1 MIENYIEEQPLIT
14 NLLLKEIENNKIV
27 QAYMFCHYD
36 IDYIFNYAIS
46 FSKNLICEGLD
57 KDIKEDISN
66 KIDKGVYNEL
76 CFLEPINNIIRKE
89 QFLELK
95 QKINKKPVEG
105 KKIVYIIKNCE
116 KLNVATANAMLKFIE
131 DSTEDLI
138 AIFLTSNVDLVIPT
152 IKSRCQL
159 LNFSNVSKNRDIK
172 DVIEKISVHDEEVI
186 DKLMENSIKF
196 ITEIENKGINVIY
209 SQKQM
214 INDLASDSA
223 LMDLFLT
230 IMLYFYYDVFNNK
243 ILNVNKYFTKY
254 ADLINQ
260 VSRNLEHEKII
271 KKINTIEKVKTDNLY
286 NLNQKL
292 MFDRLILE
300 LCEV

>member
-1 MIENYIEEQPLIT
+1 
-14 NLLLKEIENNKIV
+14 
-27 QAYMFCHYD
+27 
-36 IDYIFNYAIS
+36 
-46 FSKNLICEGLD
+46 
-57 KDIKEDISN
+57 
-66 KIDKGVYNEL
+66 
-76 CFLEPINNIIRKE
+76 
-89 QFLELK
+89 
-95 QKINKKPVEG
+95 
-105 KKIVYIIKNCE
+105 
-116 KLNVATANAMLKFIE
+116 
-131 DSTEDLI
+131 
-138 AIFLTSNVDLVIPT
+138 
-152 IKSRCQL
+152 
-159 LNFSNVSKNRDIK
+159 
-172 DVIEKISVHDEEVI
+172 
-186 DKLMENSIKF
+186 MENSIKF

-214 INDLASDSA
+214 INDLTSDSS

-271 KKINTIEKVKTDNLY
+271 RKINTIEKVKTDNLY